1 VHIDEYI
8 PAPGFKSNYI
18 LPPDLYGII
27 TAMETLINFFE
38 YIFHFDKHLS
48 LIIQNFGA
56 WTYMILFAII
66 FAETGFVV
74 TPFLPGDSLLFATG
88 AFSAIGAL
96 NVHYIFLLLSAAAI
110 LGDTVNYAL
119 GKFFGHA
126 IIAAGNGRFVKKEYV
141 DKTHRFFEKYGGRT
155 IILARFVPIVRTF
168 APFVAGIGEMN
179 YFHFLVYNVTGGI
192 VWVAGFI
199 YGGFYFGNMPFVKDN
214 FTLVIFAIIVLS
226 ILPGVIEVLRHR
238 IASRGKAGS

>member
-1 VHIDEYI
+1 M
-8 PAPGFKSNYI
+8 
-18 LPPDLYGII
+18 DLLLK
-27 TAMETLINFFE
+27 AFE

-56 WTYMILFAII
+56 WTYLILFAII

-88 AFSAIGAL
+88 AFSAVGAL
-96 NVHYIFLLLSAAAI
+96 NVNYIFFILAAAAI
-110 LGDTVNYAL
+110 LGDTINYAI

-126 IIAAGNGRFVKKEYV
+126 LIAAGNGRFVKKEYV

-168 APFVAGIGEMN
+168 APFVAGIGNMN
-179 YFHFLVYNVTGGI
+179 YFRFLVYNVTGGI
-192 VWVAGFI
+192 VWVALFI
-199 YGGFYFGNMPFVKDN
+199 YGGFYFGNMPVVKEN
-214 FTLVIFAIIVLS
+214 FTLVIFAIIILS
-226 ILPGVIEVLRHR
+226 ILPAVIEVWRHR
-238 IASRGKAGS
+238 RPAGR